1 MLNYI
6 WIGFFLFA
14 FVIALVKLIAFGD
27 TEIFGQLVKA
37 AMDMSRVG
45 FEVSLGLV
53 GVMTFWLGIMRIG
66 EKGGFLNLL
75 TRVLQP
81 LLTRL
86 FPQIPVG
93 HPAFGAMLMNIAANM
108 LGLDN
113 AATPLGLKAMKELQ
127 TINPEHDSASDSQI
141 LFLVINTSA
150 VTLFPVTIFTYRAQ
164 QGAADPTDIFIPIL
178 MATFVSTLTGL
189 IAVSV
194 VQRINLFDRVI
205 LSYFGGMAIL
215 LGGTMAYFTQL
226 DQEAMQRQS
235 SLISNFLLF
244 SVIIIFISGAAL
256 KRVNVYDAF
265 IEGAREG
272 FKVAVTIIPYLIAM
286 LVGVGVFRACGALDL
301 LLGATRQVVSFFGVD
316 TRFVESLPTAFM
328 KPLSGSGARGMMV
341 DAMQTYGADSFT
353 GRLASTIQGS
363 TETTF
368 YVIALYFGS
377 VGIRN
382 VRHAIKCGLIADAG
396 GVLAAIILA
405 YIFFG

>member
-1 MLNYI
+1 
-6 WIGFFLFA
+6 
-14 FVIALVKLIAFGD
+14 
-27 TEIFGQLVKA
+27 
-37 AMDMSRVG
+37 
-45 FEVSLGLV
+45 
-53 GVMTFWLGIMRIG
+53 
-66 EKGGFLNLL
+66 
-75 TRVLQP
+75 
-81 LLTRL
+81 
-86 FPQIPVG
+86 
-93 HPAFGAMLMNIAANM
+93 
-108 LGLDN
+108 
-113 AATPLGLKAMKELQ
+113 
-127 TINPEHDSASDSQI
+127 
-141 LFLVINTSA
+141 
-150 VTLFPVTIFTYRAQ
+150 
-164 QGAADPTDIFIPIL
+164 
-178 MATFVSTLTGL
+178 
-189 IAVSV
+189 
-194 VQRINLFDRVI
+194 
-205 LSYFGGMAIL
+205 
-215 LGGTMAYFTQL
+215 MAYFTQL

-301 LLGATRQVVSFFGVD
+301 ALGATRQVVSFFGVD

-396 GVLAAIILA
+396 GVLAAIVLA